1 MTNMKYIRYFFLFF
15 MILSST
21 ISLANRKKKNI
32 IAKPKT
38 QPAVSV
44 NKLYESMLQSTA
56 KVMFID
62 SVVVDKEQFLQAIPL
77 PSDLGQIKFR
87 PNSSYLLE
95 YQNELDD
102 RKFIADGD
110 TAITLLKTQTATGK
124 SWSLAEKLPGLD
136 NKEYLLQNYPFLAS
150 DGITLYFSAEG
161 PSSMGGRDIFMTSFD
176 SDKGIWLQPQNYGLP
191 FNSPAN
197 DYLLVIDDLDSLG
210 WLVTDRRQP
219 EGKVCVYTFVPT
231 SVRQNFEVDG
241 LSNAM
246 LKSYADIKSIKDTWK
261 FGNRQTAILRLKNI
275 RTKIRKQQNKNNINF
290 IINDKQI
297 ISSIDDFKSD
307 ESRKLYKQL
316 VEIKQIIIEE
326 EHQLQK
332 QRIQYESD
340 SSMRE
345 KLYPIIIKEEQLIQK
360 QKLEQIAIE
369 KRIRNIENEYK

>member
-1 MTNMKYIRYFFLFF
+1 MTNMKYIKYYFLFF

-197 DYLLVIDDLDSLG
+197 DYLLIIDDLDSLG

-316 VEIKQIIIEE
+316 VEIKQIITEE
-326 EHQLQK
+326 EQQLQK

>member
-1 MTNMKYIRYFFLFF
+1 MTNMKYIKYYFLFF

-38 QPAVSV
+38 QPAVSI

-102 RKFIADGD
+102 RKFITDGD
-110 TAITLLKTQTATGK
+110 TTITLLKTQTAIGK

-161 PSSMGGRDIFMTSFD
+161 PLSMGGRDIFMTSFD

-197 DYLLVIDDLDSLG
+197 DYLLIIDDLDSLG

-241 LSNAM
+241 LNNAM

-261 FGNRQTAILRLKNI
+261 FGNRQTAMLRLKNI
-275 RTKIRKQQNKNNINF
+275 RTKVRKRQNKNNINF

-297 ISSIDDFKSD
+297 IRSIDDFKSD

-316 VEIKQIIIEE
+316 VEIKQIITEE

>member
-1 MTNMKYIRYFFLFF
+1 MTNMKYIKYYFLFF

-87 PNSSYLLE
+87 PNSSHLLE

-161 PSSMGGRDIFMTSFD
+161 PLSMGGRDIFMTSFD

-261 FGNRQTAILRLKNI
+261 FGNRQTAMLRLKNI

-297 ISSIDDFKSD
+297 IRSIDDFKSD

-316 VEIKQIIIEE
+316 VEIKQIITEE
-326 EHQLQK
+326 EQQLQK

>member
-1 MTNMKYIRYFFLFF
+1 MTNMKYIKYYFLFF

-161 PSSMGGRDIFMTSFD
+161 PLSMGGRDIFMTSFD

-197 DYLLVIDDLDSLG
+197 DYLLIIDDLDSLG

-261 FGNRQTAILRLKNI
+261 FGNRQTAMLRLKNI

-297 ISSIDDFKSD
+297 IRSVDDFKSD
-307 ESRKLYKQL
+307 ESRTLYKQL
-316 VEIKQIIIEE
+316 IEIKQIITEE
-326 EHQLQK
+326 EQQLQK

>member
-1 MTNMKYIRYFFLFF
+1 MTNMKYIKYYFLFF

-150 DGITLYFSAEG
+150 DGITLYFSADG

-241 LSNAM
+241 LSNTM
-246 LKSYADIKSIKDTWK
+246 LKSYANIKSIKDTWK
-261 FGNRQTAILRLKNI
+261 FGNRQTAMLRLKNI

-297 ISSIDDFKSD
+297 IRSVDDFKSD
-307 ESRKLYKQL
+307 ESRTLYKQL
-316 VEIKQIIIEE
+316 IEIKQIITEE
-326 EHQLQK
+326 EQQLQK

>member
-1 MTNMKYIRYFFLFF
+1 MTNMKYIKYYFLFF

-87 PNSSYLLE
+87 PNSSHLLE

-261 FGNRQTAILRLKNI
+261 FGNRQTAMLRLKNI

-297 ISSIDDFKSD
+297 IRSIDDFKSD

-316 VEIKQIIIEE
+316 VEIKQIITEE
-326 EHQLQK
+326 EQQLQK

>member
-1 MTNMKYIRYFFLFF
+1 

-38 QPAVSV
+38 QPAVSI

-102 RKFIADGD
+102 RKFITDGD
-110 TAITLLKTQTATGK
+110 TTITLLKTQTAIGK

-161 PSSMGGRDIFMTSFD
+161 PLSMGGRDIFMTSFD

-197 DYLLVIDDLDSLG
+197 DYLLIIDDLDSLG

-241 LSNAM
+241 LNNAM

-261 FGNRQTAILRLKNI
+261 FGNRQTAMLRLKNI
-275 RTKIRKQQNKNNINF
+275 RTKVRKRQNKNNINF

-297 ISSIDDFKSD
+297 IRSIDDFKSD

-316 VEIKQIIIEE
+316 VEIKQIITEE

>member
-1 MTNMKYIRYFFLFF
+1 MTNMKYIKYYFLFF

-87 PNSSYLLE
+87 PNSSHLLE

-161 PSSMGGRDIFMTSFD
+161 LLSMGGRDIFMTSFD

-261 FGNRQTAILRLKNI
+261 FGNRQTAMLRLKNI

-297 ISSIDDFKSD
+297 IRSVDDFKSD
-307 ESRKLYKQL
+307 ESRTLYKQL
-316 VEIKQIIIEE
+316 IEIKQIITEE
-326 EHQLQK
+326 EQQLQK

>member
-1 MTNMKYIRYFFLFF
+1 MTNMKYIKYYFLFF

-87 PNSSYLLE
+87 PNSSHLLE

-297 ISSIDDFKSD
+297 IRSIDDFKSD

-316 VEIKQIIIEE
+316 VEIKQIITEE
-326 EHQLQK
+326 EQQLQK

>member
-1 MTNMKYIRYFFLFF
+1 MTNMKYIKYYFLFF

-21 ISLANRKKKNI
+21 ILLANRKKKNI

-161 PSSMGGRDIFMTSFD
+161 LLSMGGRDIFMTSFD

-197 DYLLVIDDLDSLG
+197 DYLLIIDDLDSLG

-261 FGNRQTAILRLKNI
+261 FGNRQTAMLRLKNI

-297 ISSIDDFKSD
+297 IRSIDDFKSN

-316 VEIKQIIIEE
+316 IEIKQIITEE
-326 EHQLQK
+326 EQQLQK

>member
-1 MTNMKYIRYFFLFF
+1 MTNMKYIKYYFLFF

-62 SVVVDKEQFLQAIPL
+62 SMVVDKEQFLQAIPL

-161 PSSMGGRDIFMTSFD
+161 LSSMGGRDIFMTSFD

-290 IINDKQI
+290 IINDRLI
-297 ISSIDDFKSD
+297 IRSIDDFKSD

-316 VEIKQIIIEE
+316 VEIKQIITEE
-326 EHQLQK
+326 EQPLQK

>member
-1 MTNMKYIRYFFLFF
+1 MTNMKYIKYYFLFF

-38 QPAVSV
+38 QPAVSI

-62 SVVVDKEQFLQAIPL
+62 SVVVDKEQFLQAISL

-150 DGITLYFSAEG
+150 DGITLYFSADG

-241 LSNAM
+241 LNNAM

-261 FGNRQTAILRLKNI
+261 FGNRQTAMLRLKNI

-297 ISSIDDFKSD
+297 IRSIDDFKSD

-316 VEIKQIIIEE
+316 VEIKQIITEE

>member
-1 MTNMKYIRYFFLFF
+1 MTNMKYIKYYFLFF

-161 PSSMGGRDIFMTSFD
+161 LLSMGGRDIFMTSFD

-197 DYLLVIDDLDSLG
+197 DYLLIIDDLDSLG

-261 FGNRQTAILRLKNI
+261 FGNRQTAMLRLKNI

-297 ISSIDDFKSD
+297 IRSVDDFKSD
-307 ESRKLYKQL
+307 ESRTLYKQL
-316 VEIKQIIIEE
+316 IEIKQIITEGE
-326 EHQLQK
+326 QQLQK

>member
-150 DGITLYFSAEG
+150 DGITLYFSADG

-261 FGNRQTAILRLKNI
+261 FGNRQTAMLRLKNI

-297 ISSIDDFKSD
+297 IRSIDDFKSD

>member
-1 MTNMKYIRYFFLFF
+1 MTNMKYIKYYFLFF

-87 PNSSYLLE
+87 PNSSHLLE

-197 DYLLVIDDLDSLG
+197 DYLLIIDDLDSLG

-297 ISSIDDFKSD
+297 IRSVDDFKSD
-307 ESRKLYKQL
+307 ESRTLYKQL
-316 VEIKQIIIEE
+316 IEIKQIITEGE
-326 EHQLQK
+326 QQLQK

>member
-1 MTNMKYIRYFFLFF
+1 MTNMKYIKYYFLFF

-87 PNSSYLLE
+87 PNSSHLLE

-150 DGITLYFSAEG
+150 DGITLYFSADG

-261 FGNRQTAILRLKNI
+261 FGNRQTAMLRLKNI

-297 ISSIDDFKSD
+297 IRSIDDFKSD

-316 VEIKQIIIEE
+316 VEIKQIITEE

>member
-87 PNSSYLLE
+87 PNSSHLLE

-316 VEIKQIIIEE
+316 VEIKQIITEE
-326 EHQLQK
+326 EQQLQK

>member
-1 MTNMKYIRYFFLFF
+1 MTNMKYIKYYFLFF

-87 PNSSYLLE
+87 PNSSHLLE

-191 FNSPAN
+191 FNSPSN
-197 DYLLVIDDLDSLG
+197 EYLLVIDDLDSLG

-316 VEIKQIIIEE
+316 VEIKQIITEE
-326 EHQLQK
+326 EQQLQK

>member
-1 MTNMKYIRYFFLFF
+1 MTNMKYIKYYFLFF

-87 PNSSYLLE
+87 PNSSHLLE

-297 ISSIDDFKSD
+297 IRSIDDFKSD

-316 VEIKQIIIEE
+316 VEIKQIITEE

>member
-150 DGITLYFSAEG
+150 DGITLYFSADG

-197 DYLLVIDDLDSLG
+197 DYLLIIDDLDSLG

-246 LKSYADIKSIKDTWK
+246 LKSYADIKSIKDTWN

-297 ISSIDDFKSD
+297 IRSVDDFKSD
-307 ESRKLYKQL
+307 ESRTLYKQL
-316 VEIKQIIIEE
+316 IEIKQIITEE
-326 EHQLQK
+326 EQQLQK

-340 SSMRE
+340 SSMME

>member
-87 PNSSYLLE
+87 PNSSHLLE

-161 PSSMGGRDIFMTSFD
+161 PLSMGGRDIFMTSFD

-297 ISSIDDFKSD
+297 IRSIDDFKSD

-316 VEIKQIIIEE
+316 VEIKQIITEE
-326 EHQLQK
+326 EQQLQK

>member
-1 MTNMKYIRYFFLFF
+1 MTNMKYIKYYFLFF

-150 DGITLYFSAEG
+150 DGITLYFSADG

-210 WLVTDRRQP
+210 WLVTDRRQS

-261 FGNRQTAILRLKNI
+261 FGNRQTAMLRLKNI

-297 ISSIDDFKSD
+297 IRSIDDFKSD

>member
-1 MTNMKYIRYFFLFF
+1 MTNMKYIKYYFLFF

-38 QPAVSV
+38 QPAVSI

-87 PNSSYLLE
+87 PNSSHLLE

-316 VEIKQIIIEE
+316 VEIKQIITEE

>member
-1 MTNMKYIRYFFLFF
+1 MTNMKYIRCFFLFF

-110 TAITLLKTQTATGK
+110 TTITLLKTQTAIGK

-161 PSSMGGRDIFMTSFD
+161 PLSMGGRDIFMTSFD

-261 FGNRQTAILRLKNI
+261 FGNRQTTMLRLKNI

-297 ISSIDDFKSD
+297 IRSVDDFKSD
-307 ESRKLYKQL
+307 ESRTLYKQL
-316 VEIKQIIIEE
+316 IEIKQIITEE
-326 EHQLQK
+326 EQQLQK

>member
-1 MTNMKYIRYFFLFF
+1 MTNMKYIKYYFLFF

-38 QPAVSV
+38 QPAVSI

-150 DGITLYFSAEG
+150 DGITLYFSADG

-246 LKSYADIKSIKDTWK
+246 LKSYADIKSIKDTWE
-261 FGNRQTAILRLKNI
+261 FGNRQTAMLRLKNI
-275 RTKIRKQQNKNNINF
+275 RTKIRKRQNKNNINF

-297 ISSIDDFKSD
+297 IRSIDDFKSD

-316 VEIKQIIIEE
+316 VEIKQIITEE
-326 EHQLQK
+326 EYQLQK

>member
-1 MTNMKYIRYFFLFF
+1 MTNMKYIKYYFLFF

-38 QPAVSV
+38 QPAVSI

-87 PNSSYLLE
+87 PNSSHLLE

-316 VEIKQIIIEE
+316 VEIKQIITEE
-326 EHQLQK
+326 EQQLQK

>member
-150 DGITLYFSAEG
+150 DGITLYFSADG

-261 FGNRQTAILRLKNI
+261 FGNRQTAMLRLKNI
-275 RTKIRKQQNKNNINF
+275 RTKIRKQQNKNNIN
-290 IINDKQI
+290 DKQI
-297 ISSIDDFKSD
+297 IRSIDDFKSD

>member
-1 MTNMKYIRYFFLFF
+1 MTNMKYIKYYFLFF

-110 TAITLLKTQTATGK
+110 TTITLLKTQTATGK

-150 DGITLYFSAEG
+150 DGITLYFSADG

-297 ISSIDDFKSD
+297 IRSIDDFKSD

-316 VEIKQIIIEE
+316 VEIKQIITEE
-326 EHQLQK
+326 EQQLQK

>member
-1 MTNMKYIRYFFLFF
+1 MTNMKYIKYYFLFF

-87 PNSSYLLE
+87 PNSSHLLE

-161 PSSMGGRDIFMTSFD
+161 LSSMGGRDIFMTSFD

-316 VEIKQIIIEE
+316 VEIKQIITEE
-326 EHQLQK
+326 EQQLQK

>member
-1 MTNMKYIRYFFLFF
+1 MTNMKYIKYYFLFF

-38 QPAVSV
+38 QPAVSI

-161 PSSMGGRDIFMTSFD
+161 PLSMGGRDIFMTSFD

-261 FGNRQTAILRLKNI
+261 FGNRQTAMLSLKNI
-275 RTKIRKQQNKNNINF
+275 RTKIRKRQNKNNINF

-297 ISSIDDFKSD
+297 IRSIDDFKSD

-316 VEIKQIIIEE
+316 AEIKQIITEE

>member
-1 MTNMKYIRYFFLFF
+1 MTNMKYIKYYFLFF

-150 DGITLYFSAEG
+150 DGITLYFSADG

-197 DYLLVIDDLDSLG
+197 DYLLIIDDLDSLG

-241 LSNAM
+241 LNNAM
-246 LKSYADIKSIKDTWK
+246 LKSYADIKSIKDTWN

-297 ISSIDDFKSD
+297 IRSVDDFKSD
-307 ESRKLYKQL
+307 ESRTLYKQL
-316 VEIKQIIIEE
+316 IEIKQIITEE
-326 EHQLQK
+326 EQQLQK

-340 SSMRE
+340 SSMME

>member
-1 MTNMKYIRYFFLFF
+1 MTNMKYIKYYFLFF

-102 RKFIADGD
+102 RKFITDGD
-110 TAITLLKTQTATGK
+110 TTITLLKTQTAIGK

-161 PSSMGGRDIFMTSFD
+161 PLSMGGRDIFMTSFD

-197 DYLLVIDDLDSLG
+197 DYLLIIDDLDSLG

-246 LKSYADIKSIKDTWK
+246 LKLYADIKSIKDTWK
-261 FGNRQTAILRLKNI
+261 FGNRQTAMLRLKNI

-297 ISSIDDFKSD
+297 IRSVDDFKSD

-316 VEIKQIIIEE
+316 VEIKQIITEE
-326 EHQLQK
+326 EQQLQK

>member
-38 QPAVSV
+38 QPAVSI

-150 DGITLYFSAEG
+150 DGITLYFSADG

-241 LSNAM
+241 LNNAM

-261 FGNRQTAILRLKNI
+261 FGNRQTAMLRLKNI
-275 RTKIRKQQNKNNINF
+275 RTKVRKRQNKNNINF

-297 ISSIDDFKSD
+297 IRSIDDFKSD

-316 VEIKQIIIEE
+316 VEIKQIITEE
-326 EHQLQK
+326 EQQLQK

>member
-1 MTNMKYIRYFFLFF
+1 MTNMKYIKYYFLFF

-21 ISLANRKKKNI
+21 ILLANRKKKNI

-38 QPAVSV
+38 QPAVSI

-161 PSSMGGRDIFMTSFD
+161 LLSMGGRDIFMTSFD

-197 DYLLVIDDLDSLG
+197 DYLLIIDDLDSLG

-241 LSNAM
+241 LNNAM

-261 FGNRQTAILRLKNI
+261 FGNRQTAMLRLKNI
-275 RTKIRKQQNKNNINF
+275 RTKVRKRQNKNNINF

-297 ISSIDDFKSD
+297 IRSIDDFKSD

-316 VEIKQIIIEE
+316 VEIKQIITEE

>member
-1 MTNMKYIRYFFLFF
+1 MTNMKYIKYYFLFF

-38 QPAVSV
+38 QPAVSI

-62 SVVVDKEQFLQAIPL
+62 SVVVDKEQFLQAISL

-161 PSSMGGRDIFMTSFD
+161 PLSMGGRDIFMTSFD

-261 FGNRQTAILRLKNI
+261 FGNRQTAMLRLKNI

-297 ISSIDDFKSD
+297 IRSVDDFKSD
-307 ESRKLYKQL
+307 ESRTLYKQL
-316 VEIKQIIIEE
+316 IEIKQIITEE
-326 EHQLQK
+326 EQQLQK

>member
-1 MTNMKYIRYFFLFF
+1 MTNMKYIKYFFLFF

-110 TAITLLKTQTATGK
+110 TTITLLKTQTAIGK

-161 PSSMGGRDIFMTSFD
+161 PLSMGGRDIFMTSFD

-261 FGNRQTAILRLKNI
+261 FGNRQTAMLRLKNI

-297 ISSIDDFKSD
+297 IRSVDDFKSD
-307 ESRKLYKQL
+307 ESRTLYKQL
-316 VEIKQIIIEE
+316 IEIKQIITEE
-326 EHQLQK
+326 EQQLQK

>member
-1 MTNMKYIRYFFLFF
+1 MKYIRYFFLFF

-150 DGITLYFSAEG
+150 DGITLYFSADG

-261 FGNRQTAILRLKNI
+261 FGNRQTAMLRLKNI

-297 ISSIDDFKSD
+297 IRSIDDFKSD

>member
-1 MTNMKYIRYFFLFF
+1 MTNMKYIKYYFLFF

-150 DGITLYFSAEG
+150 DGITLYFSADG

-197 DYLLVIDDLDSLG
+197 DYLLVIDDFDSLG

-261 FGNRQTAILRLKNI
+261 FGNRQTAMLRLKNI

-297 ISSIDDFKSD
+297 IRSIDDFKSD